1 MSRPVSDNVVK
12 FPGAARDENQG
23 RRLIPARLREARLA
37 ARLTQT
43 ELAELAGVKRQS
55 VSYYEAGDKVPEPDT
70 MTALARAL
78 SQPISYFTRG
88 DRPVFGTFS
97 ANFFRKVGPDTKRRH
112 SACEIYSRWLVETAA
127 AFAPVVTFPEVTL
140 PNYEPFDG
148 SNRYDDD
155 EIELRA
161 LNLREA
167 FGLGLGPLSNVVR
180 LMEAKGVVITRIAIP
195 KEQIEAFSFWSGQ
208 RPFVFLASDKKSAV
222 RSRYDAAH
230 ELAHLVLH
238 RWVHAEEIADKERLT
253 QIEHEADRFAAA
265 FLMPAQSFPNEV
277 YVPRASAFIELKRR
291 WKVSI
296 QAMIYRCK
304 DLGVFDEQQ
313 ITNLYKQV
321 SYNKW
326 RRDEPLDDEIPLEEP
341 ILLRK
346 IVSLATES
354 GKRRPE
360 AVCAE
365 LAFDPAYIEQL
376 AGLPPGFFVPP
387 KAVEF
392 EPQLK

>member
-1 MSRPVSDNVVK
+1 MALASSGNVVS
-12 FPGAARDENQG
+12 FPGAARDVNQG

-43 ELAELAGVKRQS
+43 ELAEQAGVKRQS
-55 VSYYEAGDKVPEPDT
+55 VSYYEAGEKVPEPEN
-70 MTALARAL
+70 MAAIARAL
-78 SQPISYFTRG
+78 GQPIGYFTRG
-88 DRPVFGTFS
+88 DRAVFGEFS
-97 ANFFRKVGPDTKRRH
+97 ASFFRKVGPDTKRRYL
-112 SACEIYSRWLVETAA
+112 ACEIYARWLVETAA
-127 AFAPVVTFPEVTL
+127 IFAPVVTFPEVAL
-140 PNYEPFDG
+140 PSYEPIDG
-148 SNRYDDD
+148 SNRYSDD

-161 LNLREA
+161 INLREA

-180 LMEAKGVVITRIAIP
+180 LIESKGVIVTRIAIP
-195 KEQIEAFSFWSGQ
+195 NEQIEAFSFWSGN

-230 ELAHLVLH
+230 ELGHLVLH
-238 RWVHAEEIADKERLT
+238 KWVHAEEVADKDRLS

-265 FLMPAQSFPNEV
+265 FLLPSQSFPNEV
-277 YVPRASAFIELKRR
+277 YVPRAAAFVDLKRR

-304 DLGVFDEQQ
+304 DLGIFDEVQ

-321 SYNKW
+321 SHNKW
-326 RRDEPLDDEIPLEEP
+326 RKEEPLDGEIPFEDP
-341 ILLRK
+341 ILLKK

-354 GKRRPE
+354 GKRSPA

-376 AGLPPGFFVPP
+376 ANLPPGFFTPQRP
-387 KAVEF
+387 AEF
-392 EPQLK
+392 EPELK